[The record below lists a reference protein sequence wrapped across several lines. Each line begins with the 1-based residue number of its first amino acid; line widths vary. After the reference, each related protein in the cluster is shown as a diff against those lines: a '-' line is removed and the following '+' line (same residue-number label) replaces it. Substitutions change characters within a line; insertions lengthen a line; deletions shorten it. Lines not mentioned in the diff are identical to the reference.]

1 MKVLRFFFLVLC
13 IGLTLTGCTSSLMQ
27 PVSTD
32 PTLSYSPAAH
42 EAVVIFMRPSM
53 FGGAIQSAVFD
64 VTTEE
69 NVLVGIVSAKSKVA
83 YKTIPGD
90 HLFMVVGESAD
101 FMKAELGA
109 GKTYYALV
117 TPRMGLWKA
126 RFSLKPIKRGEL
138 ETKQFTD
145 WESSCS
151 FYENTA
157 KSHQWVNENL
167 SSIQSKRE
175 ADYKKWMSKPE
186 ANRPVLREDDGR

>member
-1 MKVLRFFFLVLC
+1 MKVLRVFFLILC
-13 IGLTLTGCTSSLMQ
+13 IGFALTGCTSSLMQ

-32 PTLSYSPAAH
+32 PAISYSPAAY

-53 FGGAIQSAVFD
+53 FGGAIQSPVFD
-64 VTTEE
+64 VSTEE

-83 YKTIPGD
+83 YRTTPGD

-117 TPRMGLWKA
+117 TPRMGVWKA

-138 ETKQFTD
+138 ETKKFTD

-151 FYENTA
+151 FYENTD
-157 KSHQWVNENL
+157 KSYQWVNDNL
-167 SSIQSKRE
+167 NSIQSKRE
-175 ADYKKWMSKPE
+175 VYYEKWMSKPE
-186 ANRPVLREDDGR
+186 VNRPVLGEEDGI